1 MTEVYIFSGFLGSGK
16 TSLLTHAI
24 RQAKEE
30 GLKPGVIMNEL
41 GQLAFDSAA
50 VDGDVPLREILDGC
64 ICCTGAEKTEA
75 QVQTLL
81 HEGVDIIFIETTGA
95 AHPVEALDSIHSPL
109 FGDALDIRGI
119 VTIADGRRWLG
130 RESMSPQVRM
140 LFLEQ
145 IRHASV
151 ILLNKTDLMTDAERS
166 KAVSELQ
173 AINQGA
179 LLLETVNGKAPL
191 GYLRKMSVP
200 RSRGPVQQTAI
211 GKQLPIS
218 SRLVSIDEPVER
230 EAFEAWVKSL
240 PDSIYRMKGYVK
252 LEGHRYPTLF
262 QYAYGMVQWIPES
275 MNMPCNLVIIGEN
288 PGAVT
293 VPGNTDV

>member
-64 ICCTGAEKTEA
+64 ICCTGSEKTEA
-75 QVQTLL
+75 QVQALL
-81 HEGVDIIFIETTGA
+81 HEQVDIIFIETTGA

-119 VTIADGRRWLG
+119 VTVADGRRWLG
-130 RESMSPQVRM
+130 RNSMSPQVRM

-151 ILLNKTDLMTDAERS
+151 ILLNKSDLLTDAERS
-166 KAVSELQ
+166 SSAAEMQ
-173 AINQGA
+173 AMNPEAPI
-179 LLLETVNGKAPL
+179 LETVNGKVPL
-191 GYLRKMSVP
+191 DYLRKVAKGG
-200 RSRGPVQQTAI
+200 RRAPVQQAAI

-218 SRLVSIDEPVER
+218 SRLVSMDEPVER

-240 PDSIYRMKGYVK
+240 PDTIYRMKGYVR
-252 LEGHRYPTLF
+252 LEGHRYPSLF

-275 MNMPCNLVIIGEN
+275 MNMPGNLVIIGEN
-288 PGAVT
+288 PGALE
-293 VPGNTDV
+293 VPGNSHV